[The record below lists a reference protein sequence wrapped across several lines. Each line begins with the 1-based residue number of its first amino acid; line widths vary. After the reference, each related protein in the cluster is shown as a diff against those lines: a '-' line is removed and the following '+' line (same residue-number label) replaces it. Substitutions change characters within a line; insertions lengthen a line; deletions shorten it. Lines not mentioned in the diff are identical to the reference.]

1 MSSTTTTINFYLDGR
16 LGTEFPEDV
25 ETVTW
30 EGGNEVTALPFL
42 PDSQVCV
49 STIIQLIELI
59 VSTE

>member
-1 MSSTTTTINFYLDGR
+1 MSSATTPTNFYLDGR
-16 LGTEFPEDV
+16 LGKEFPEDV

-49 STIIQLIELI
+49 STVLQLI
-59 VSTE
+59 